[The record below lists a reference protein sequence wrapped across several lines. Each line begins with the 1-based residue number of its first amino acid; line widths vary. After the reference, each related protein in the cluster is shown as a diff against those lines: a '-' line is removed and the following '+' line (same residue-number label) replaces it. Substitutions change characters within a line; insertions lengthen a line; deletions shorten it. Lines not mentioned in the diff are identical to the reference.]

1 MKLLSIDVGIRN
13 LALCLF
19 QVINDKCDILNWDV
33 VNLCNEVTIN
43 CDCGKKA
50 GYTYNKDNSKV
61 LADQLTKHIVSVT
74 DQMLLNLTNNKTS
87 KEKLLNFSFNFLL
100 ERESNTSILS
110 SFDLTVI
117 SKYFPEYTKKANDKF
132 NV

>member
-1 MKLLSIDVGIRN
+1 MELLIAELSK
-13 LALCLF
+13 
-19 QVINDKCDILNWDV
+19 DKFEITV
-33 VNLCNEVTIN
+33 
-43 CDCGKKA
+43 K
-50 GYTYNKDNSKV
+50 
-61 LADQLTKHIVSVT
+61 ADQLTKHIVIVT

-87 KEKLLNFSFNFLL
+87 KEELLNFSFNFLL

-117 SKYFPEYTKKANDKF
+117 SKYFPEYIKKANDKF

>member
-1 MKLLSIDVGIRN
+1 MELLITELSK
-13 LALCLF
+13 
-19 QVINDKCDILNWDV
+19 DKFEITV
-33 VNLCNEVTIN
+33 
-43 CDCGKKA
+43 K
-50 GYTYNKDNSKV
+50 
-61 LADQLTKHIVSVT
+61 ADQLTNHTVSVT

-87 KEKLLNFSFNFLL
+87 KEELLNFSFNFLL

-132 NV
+132 DV

>member
-1 MKLLSIDVGIRN
+1 MELLITEFSK
-13 LALCLF
+13 
-19 QVINDKCDILNWDV
+19 DKFEGTVNADQIIKHV
-33 VNLCNEVTIN
+33 VN
-43 CDCGKKA
+43 
-50 GYTYNKDNSKV
+50 
-61 LADQLTKHIVSVT
+61 VT

-87 KEKLLNFSFNFLL
+87 KEELLNFSFNFLL